1 MYDLRSDTVTKP
13 SKKVL
18 KSALNA
24 ELGDDEYIEDPTVNN
39 LEDECANLLGFEKGL
54 FVTSGLMGNQ
64 ISLLIH
70 NDPGTEVITPHD
82 SHIKNYE
89 HGAAAF
95 LSRVQF
101 RDAEHTDGELNLEYV
116 EKLILKSKV
125 HKPTIKTVSI
135 ENTHLASGGSI
146 VSFDSIKSLSKIVR
160 EHSLKL
166 HVDGARIWHAI
177 QEDKN
182 NMNYGDYCDSL
193 TFCFSKALGAPIG
206 SMLLGS
212 MEFIKEAREYRK
224 KLGGGMRQVGVIA
237 SMAKTALQGRESI
250 LEDHAKAKKVYDFLN
265 VNLNNEKKYKIAYHS
280 ACSMQH
286 GQKVHQQPKDLI
298 SKTGNEVLEIP
309 EGHLCCGSAGTYNIL
324 HQKMAKSLLKN
335 KVKNIEKIS
344 PDFISTGN
352 IGCMTQISSGTR
364 IPIIHTVEL
373 LDWFTG
379 GPKPYKLNNF

>member
-18 KSALNA
+18 ESALNA

-54 FVTSGLMGNQ
+54 FVSSGLMGNQ

-125 HKPTIKTVSI
+125 HKPIIKTVSI

-212 MEFIKEAREYRK
+212 KEFIKEAREYRK
-224 KLGGGMRQVGVIA
+224 KLGGGMRQAGVLAAAGLYALDHNRSRLVEDHRRAFQLAETIA
-237 SMAKTALQGRESI
+237 ELQGVNI
-250 LEDHAKAKKVYDFLN
+250 DLNAVQTNMVYL
-265 VNLNNEKKYKIAYHS
+265 
-280 ACSMQH
+280 Q
-286 GQKVHQQPKDLI
+286 
-298 SKTGNEVLEIP
+298 TEIP
-309 EGHLCCGSAGTYNIL
+309 AVQIVKKMGVQGVDMLAIGENLIRLVTHLHISDGD
-324 HQKMAKSLLKN
+324 
-335 KVKNIEKIS
+335 IEHCIHAFRTVF
-344 PDFISTGN
+344 D
-352 IGCMTQISSGTR
+352 SS
-364 IPIIHTVEL
+364 
-373 LDWFTG
+373 
-379 GPKPYKLNNF
+379 K

>member
-13 SKKVL
+13 SKKIL
-18 KSALNA
+18 ESALNA

-39 LEDECANLLGFEKGL
+39 LEDECAYLLGFEKGL
-54 FVTSGLMGNQ
+54 FVSSGLMGNQ

-101 RDAEHTDGELNLEYV
+101 RDADHTDGELNLEYL

-125 HKPTIKTVSI
+125 HKPIIKTVSI

-146 VSFDSIKSLSKIVR
+146 VPFDSIKSLSKIAR
-160 EHSLKL
+160 EHDLKL

-182 NMNYGDYCDSL
+182 NMNYGDYSDSL

-237 SMAKTALQGRESI
+237 SMANTALGNRESI
-250 LEDHAKAKKVYDFLN
+250 LEDHSKAKKVYEFLSQNFNKGKIESIVYKGTNMIFIN
-265 VNLNNEKKYKIAYHS
+265 VKENEDPNKLIKIFFNNSINAGLIGEKSVRLVFHKDIYKEEI
-280 ACSMQH
+280 
-286 GQKVHQQPKDLI
+286 DEI
-298 SKTGNEVLEIP
+298 SKKLI
-309 EGHLCCGSAGTYNIL
+309 H
-324 HQKMAKSLLKN
+324 
-335 KVKNIEKIS
+335 
-344 PDFISTGN
+344 
-352 IGCMTQISSGTR
+352 SSS
-364 IPIIHTVEL
+364 E
-373 LDWFTG
+373 F
-379 GPKPYKLNNF
+379 

>member
-13 SKKVL
+13 SKNVL
-18 KSALNA
+18 ESALNA

-54 FVTSGLMGNQ
+54 FVSSGLMGNQ

-125 HKPTIKTVSI
+125 HKPIIKTVSI

-166 HVDGARIWHAI
+166 HVDGARIWHSI

-265 VNLNNEKKYKIAYHS
+265 VNLNNEKIQSIVYKGTNMIFLNI
-280 ACSMQH
+280 
-286 GQKVHQQPKDLI
+286 K
-298 SKTGNEVLEIP
+298 NEEDP
-309 EGHLCCGSAGTYNIL
+309 
-324 HQKMAKSLLKN
+324 N
-335 KVKNIEKIS
+335 K
-344 PDFISTGN
+344 
-352 IGCMTQISSGTR
+352 
-364 IPIIHTVEL
+364 L
-373 LDWFTG
+373 LDIFYNESINAG
-379 GPKPYKLNNF
+379 LIGEKSIRLVFHKDIVQNDIDKICEKLVHSSSKF

>member
-18 KSALNA
+18 ESALNA

-101 RDAEHTDGELNLEYV
+101 RDAEHTDGELNLDYV

-125 HKPTIKTVSI
+125 HKPIIKTVSI

-182 NMNYGDYCDSL
+182 NMNYG
-193 TFCFSKALGAPIG
+193 
-206 SMLLGS
+206 
-212 MEFIKEAREYRK
+212 
-224 KLGGGMRQVGVIA
+224 
-237 SMAKTALQGRESI
+237 
-250 LEDHAKAKKVYDFLN
+250 
-265 VNLNNEKKYKIAYHS
+265 YHS
-280 ACSMQH
+280 NPRNSYYFYSLLLHAIFSHHLH
-286 GQKVHQQPKDLI
+286 GASGHVPSQSCLKILLNQKVQSNLQMPDECFQ
-298 SKTGNEVLEIP
+298 SK
-309 EGHLCCGSAGTYNIL
+309 
-324 HQKMAKSLLKN
+324 Q
-335 KVKNIEKIS
+335 
-344 PDFISTGN
+344 F
-352 IGCMTQISSGTR
+352 
-364 IPIIHTVEL
+364 
-373 LDWFTG
+373 
-379 GPKPYKLNNF
+379 

>member
-18 KSALNA
+18 ESALNA

-54 FVTSGLMGNQ
+54 FVSSGLMGNQ

-125 HKPTIKTVSI
+125 HKPIIKTVSI

-212 MEFIKEAREYRK
+212 KEFIKD
-224 KLGGGMRQVGVIA
+224 
-237 SMAKTALQGRESI
+237 RESI
-250 LEDHAKAKKVYDFLN
+250 LEDHAKAKKVYDFLI
-265 VNLNNEKKYKIAYHS
+265 VNLNNEKIQSIVYKGTNMIFLNI
-280 ACSMQH
+280 
-286 GQKVHQQPKDLI
+286 K
-298 SKTGNEVLEIP
+298 NEEDP
-309 EGHLCCGSAGTYNIL
+309 
-324 HQKMAKSLLKN
+324 N
-335 KVKNIEKIS
+335 K
-344 PDFISTGN
+344 
-352 IGCMTQISSGTR
+352 
-364 IPIIHTVEL
+364 L
-373 LDWFTG
+373 LDIFYNESINAG
-379 GPKPYKLNNF
+379 LIGEKSIRLVFHKDIVQNDIDNICEKLVHSSSKF

>member
-1 MYDLRSDTVTKP
+1 MFDLRSDTVTKP
-13 SKKVL
+13 SKEVIE
-18 KSALNA
+18 SAITA
-24 ELGDDEYIEDPTVNN
+24 ELGDDEYIEDPTVNK
-39 LEDECANLLGFEKGL
+39 LEEHCAELLNFEKGL
-54 FVTSGLMGNQ
+54 FVSSGLMGNQ

-101 RDAEHTDGELNLEYV
+101 RDAQHKDGVLDLDYV

-125 HKPTIKTVSI
+125 HKPQIKTVSI

-146 VSFDSIKSLSKIVR
+146 VSFDSIKSLSSKIK
-160 EHSLKL
+160 EYELNL

-177 QEDKN
+177 LEDSN
-182 NMNYGDYCDSL
+182 NKNYGDYCDSL

-212 MEFIKEAREYRK
+212 KEFIKEAREYRK

-237 SMAKTALQGRESI
+237 SMAKTALQSRESI

-265 VNLNNEKKYKIAYHS
+265 VNLNNEKIQSIVYKGTNMIFLNI
-280 ACSMQH
+280 
-286 GQKVHQQPKDLI
+286 K
-298 SKTGNEVLEIP
+298 NEEDP
-309 EGHLCCGSAGTYNIL
+309 
-324 HQKMAKSLLKN
+324 N
-335 KVKNIEKIS
+335 K
-344 PDFISTGN
+344 
-352 IGCMTQISSGTR
+352 
-364 IPIIHTVEL
+364 L
-373 LDWFTG
+373 LDIFYNESINAG
-379 GPKPYKLNNF
+379 LIGEKSIRLVFHKDILNKDIEEICNKLVHSSSKF